1 MFSINRKIITAFT
14 LLLLLPAISAQAAN
28 EKIEVTVGQSVTR
41 TLDMRV
47 STVSVA
53 DANLAD
59 VIVAGPQQ
67 ILVNGKD
74 IGLTTLVIWDE
85 DNKSKIYDVI
95 VRGPFSDQKIELRVK
110 LAEVNRTKA
119 SELGIDLLYTNNAGD
134 DWTGGTYGGPVSTP
148 SVPLSIFNGIP
159 TEDVTSIFRWASGGQ
174 EVTAMV
180 QALEGSGVIRV
191 LAEPNVVAAS
201 GEKANFLSG
210 GEIPV
215 PIASSGTTGGSTV
228 TIEWKE
234 FGVKVDFL
242 PTIVDEGVINLNLST
257 EVSSLDYSNGVEISG
272 FRIPALRSRK
282 GSTTVEL
289 MDQETLVIGGLILEE
304 ENVIETK
311 IPILGHIPVLGWL
324 FRSKREMTST
334 TELMLVVS
342 PAITRA
348 LPPGVEVELPTI
360 ETDEEAAERAAESS
374 AGSAE
379 DESEDDAN

>member
-1 MFSINRKIITAFT
+1 MFSINRKIIIAFT
-14 LLLLLPAISAQAAN
+14 LLLMLPAISAQAAN

-41 TLDMRV
+41 TLDLRV
-47 STVSVA
+47 ATVSVA

-67 ILVNGKD
+67 ILINGKA

-85 DNKSKIYDVI
+85 DNKSKVFDVV

-119 SELGIDLLYTNNAGD
+119 SELGIDILYQNSRGD

-148 SVPLSIFNGIP
+148 SVPLSMFNGIA
-159 TEDVTSIFRWASGGQ
+159 TEDVTSVFRWASGGQ
-174 EVTAMV
+174 ELSAMV
-180 QALEGSGVIRV
+180 RALEGNGVIRV

-215 PIASSGTTGGSTV
+215 PIASTGTTGGSTV

-242 PTIVDEGVINLNLST
+242 PTIVDEGVINLHLST
-257 EVSSLDYSNGVEISG
+257 EVSSLDFSNGVEISG

-304 ENVIETK
+304 ENTIETK

-324 FRSKREMTST
+324 FRSKRELTST

-342 PAITRA
+342 PALTRA
-348 LPPGVEVELPTI
+348 LPPGVEVELPTLDL
-360 ETDEEAAERAAESS
+360 DENAQNTEAEATTES
-374 AGSAE
+374 AG
-379 DESEDDAN
+379 DASQ